1 MKYTKTY
8 DYSNNK
14 IQFGYVY
21 YQSSSS
27 EITLSSLINSV
38 VHNII
43 IYDTENSIMNEFLVA
58 AQDLL
63 NNKEKL
69 VIGLTSNESIKN
81 LKQKGVNSGFFRS
94 TSEKSKM
101 AIIIVDKKK
110 FYLAFDS
117 SHIYQ
122 TTSSDNPLIFNYV
135 NHLIWSKSE
144 FEFCKGRLSEVKN
157 TRLSIVKPIFDQ
169 SIDAK
174 SLTYGTKDLETNSY
188 LKTKEDNSQES
199 SLIMNDLTKSAYV
212 VNDVLYLQAIE
223 KAYFPISDWYSLR
236 KAYSFNNKSLKDLAN
251 DKLWVD
257 GKNVTIKQSDT
268 IVKKFEKPLNT
279 YKTYQPDFDDIAN
292 EYDDYTLSLI
302 VDVEVEPITLDSNY
316 KLSDS
321 YKKIADVKESLNKYL
336 EELDK
341 LIDDKD
347 AKKQLKTIMSERNLE
362 EQVRLYNLFIADKEF
377 GVDSLNTK
385 TKFKSIS
392 FDKKWNVPSDIIG
405 KLYTKGS
412 VTYLAMKDE
421 SHIDDATKW
430 LEENDIKAILIKDD
444 GKED

>member
-1 MKYTKTY
+1 MNYTKTY
-8 DYSNNK
+8 DYSNN
-14 IQFGYVY
+14 IIPYGYKY
-21 YQSSSS
+21 FKSSSS
-27 EITLSSLINSV
+27 EISLSDLVNSV
-38 VHNII
+38 VQNII
-43 IYDTENSIMNEFLVA
+43 VYDTENDIMNEFLVV

-63 NNKEKL
+63 NNKDKL
-69 VIGLTSNESIKN
+69 VIGLTSNEIIKS
-81 LKQKGVNSGFFRS
+81 LKTKGVNSGFFRS
-94 TSEKSKM
+94 TSEKSNI

-110 FYLAFDS
+110 FYLAFDEN
-117 SHIYQ
+117 HIYE
-122 TTSSDNPLIFNYV
+122 TNSGNNSLVFNYI

-144 FEFCKGRLSEVKN
+144 FEYCQGRLSEVKS
-157 TRLSIVKPIFDQ
+157 TRLSIVKPIFNQ
-169 SIDAK
+169 NMESQF
-174 SLTYGTKDLETNSY
+174 SYSTKDLNCDSY
-188 LKTKEDNSQES
+188 LKTKEDNTNED
-199 SLIMNDLTKSAYV
+199 SLVMHNLTKSAYL
-212 VNDVLYLQAIE
+212 VNDTLYLQTLE
-223 KAYFPISDWYSLR
+223 NQYLPINNWQSLI
-236 KAYSFNNKSLKDLAN
+236 KSQSFKNNTFKDLSN

-268 IVKKFEKPLNT
+268 IVKKYEKPLNE
-279 YKTYQPDFDDIAN
+279 YKIFQPDFDDIAG
-292 EYDDYTLSLI
+292 EYTDYTLSLI
-302 VDVEVEPITLDSNY
+302 VDVEVEPITLNSNY

-321 YKKIADVKESLNKYL
+321 YKKIDNVKNTLNNYL

-430 LEENDIKAILIKDD
+430 LEQNEIRAILIKDN
-444 GKED
+444 GKEN